1 MNGSKGAR
9 NQIAL
14 AHGLIEVRWGS
25 VKDTRVPGSVYEDTV
40 ARVRK
45 LASSCEALR
54 NKKTNPNSIELNL
67 NRLTVTPRCDGCR
80 RRNEDCNIPSSA
92 TRGDRLKCE
101 GCRLRR
107 VACITSNS
115 VTPHSSNAN
124 TERGRT
130 ENNLI
135 IRRPG
140 VDYDI
145 KLIQGDFT
153 IENPENRATTPPTR
167 EIPPTRRPP
176 TYDQFERERLA
187 NEEAARKKEQEKKKK
202 EEEEAKKKKDE
213 EEKKKKREEEKK
225 KTLDGAIRRR
235 DEEAKRKENEAMR
248 IRGEAIRRSVQ
259 EEVDRCDS
267 RIPSLE
273 EEMSRSAID
282 EAGSRIDT
290 GGDYIMK
297 NKAKKPK
304 KSKKC
309 RESKISDRFEDF
321 YAMQLLVLKKMGVY
335 VDEEDIEDFKDLI
348 KDINEGLVLLEEDI
362 KKM

>member
-1 MNGSKGAR
+1 M
-9 NQIAL
+9 IA
-14 AHGLIEVRWGS
+14 
-25 VKDTRVPGSVYEDTV
+25 
-40 ARVRK
+40 
-45 LASSCEALR
+45 
-54 NKKTNPNSIELNL
+54 
-67 NRLTVTPRCDGCR
+67 VTPRCDGCR
-80 RRNEDCNIPSSA
+80 RRNEDCIPSSA
-92 TRGDRLKCE
+92 TRGDRSKCE

-124 TERGRT
+124 TERGRRT
-130 ENNLI
+130 ENDLI

-145 KLIQGDFT
+145 ELIRGDFT
-153 IENPENRATTPPTR
+153 MFAPYRRYTTRSPVPPPPYDEPDPIVLVENPENRATTPPTR

-187 NEEAARKKEQEKKKK
+187 NEEAARKKEQERKRKKKK
-202 EEEEAKKKKDE
+202 KQRKKDE

-282 EAGSRIDT
+282 KAEGGSSKSRKRRLDAEV
-290 GGDYIMK
+290 DSVQ
-297 NKAKKPK
+297 PK

-309 RESKISDRFEDF
+309 RESKISDRFEEF

>member
-1 MNGSKGAR
+1 MSFEDILKIND
-9 NQIAL
+9 L
-14 AHGLIEVRWGS
+14 L
-25 VKDTRVPGSVYEDTV
+25 PG
-40 ARVRK
+40 
-45 LASSCEALR
+45 
-54 NKKTNPNSIELNL
+54 
-67 NRLTVTPRCDGCR
+67 LTVTPRCDGCR

-92 TRGDRLKCE
+92 TRGDRSKCE

-153 IENPENRATTPPTR
+153 MFAPYRRYTTRSPVPP
-167 EIPPTRRPP
+167 PP
-176 TYDQFERERLA
+176 YDEPDPIVLFEQERLA
-187 NEEAARKKEQEKKKK
+187 NEEAARKKDQEKKRK

-213 EEKKKKREEEKK
+213 EENKKKREEEKK

-235 DEEAKRKENEAMR
+235 DEEAKRKEDEAMR

-259 EEVDRCDS
+259 EEVNRCES

-282 EAGSRIDT
+282 EAGSRIDS

-297 NKAKKPK
+297 NKAKKVETNARRLTSDVEEGGSSKSRKRQLDAEVDSIQPK

-309 RESKISDRFEDF
+309 RESKISDRFEEF

>member
-1 MNGSKGAR
+1 MANTQLTAGSAAMDNNQTNSAPASAVSPKGILKE
-9 NQIAL
+9 QT
-14 AHGLIEVRWGS
+14 GS
-25 VKDTRVPGSVYEDTV
+25 TGVSLTSF
-40 ARVRK
+40 
-45 LASSCEALR
+45 S
-54 NKKTNPNSIELNL
+54 NP
-67 NRLTVTPRCDGCR
+67 
-80 RRNEDCNIPSSA
+80 
-92 TRGDRLKCE
+92 
-101 GCRLRR
+101 
-107 VACITSNS
+107 
-115 VTPHSSNAN
+115 SSNAN
-124 TERGRT
+124 TERGRRT
-130 ENNLI
+130 ENDLI

-145 KLIQGDFT
+145 ELIRGDFT
-153 IENPENRATTPPTR
+153 MFAPYRRYTTRSPVPPPPYDEPDPIVLVENPENRATTPPTR

-297 NKAKKPK
+297 NKAKKVETAARRLTSDVEEGGSSKSRKRRLDAEVDSVQPK

-309 RESKISDRFEDF
+309 RESKISDRFEEF

-348 KDINEGLVLLEEDI
+348 KDINEGLVLVEEDI